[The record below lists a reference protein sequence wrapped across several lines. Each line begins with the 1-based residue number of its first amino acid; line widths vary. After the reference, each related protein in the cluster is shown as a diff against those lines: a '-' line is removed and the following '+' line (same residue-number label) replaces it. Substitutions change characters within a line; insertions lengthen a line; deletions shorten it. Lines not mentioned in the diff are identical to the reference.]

1 MYYLLFCIFVLRIKR
16 NKIMQPSF
24 HMQYSRHC
32 NINYSKLKRKTSV
45 EYDSFNDET
54 FSTDAREQNSLQS
67 MKHYFFSLIV
77 CQDVLSHFA
86 KCKNFTI
93 VVFTDSFGRHPKRRL
108 PLRLSEHLSKLSTYI
123 QKYIYSQNLIEER
136 DFDMNIRMAR

>member
-1 MYYLLFCIFVLRIKR
+1 MFAKFRKIYTLIFEKIQLDLIRLPLVLQDI
-16 NKIMQPSF
+16 SF
-24 HMQYSRHC
+24 SSHGIEKYCHWSGGWNVR
-32 NINYSKLKRKTSV
+32 LKRKTSV

-123 QKYIYSQNLIEER
+123 
-136 DFDMNIRMAR
+136 